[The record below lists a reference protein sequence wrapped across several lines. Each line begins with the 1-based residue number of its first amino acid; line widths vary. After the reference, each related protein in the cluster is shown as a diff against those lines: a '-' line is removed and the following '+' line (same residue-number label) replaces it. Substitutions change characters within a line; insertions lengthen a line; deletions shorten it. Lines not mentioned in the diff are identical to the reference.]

1 MDATSS
7 PVRVLAVVGPAVD
20 RERLVDALSPLSVSV
35 AESADAAG
43 RRAADEQ
50 VDCVVLAT
58 DRLADVEAVH
68 GAIAVPLVVVVP
80 PDGDLSAAAARD
92 AGAADVVPVVDSN
105 LFERLPARVE
115 SAVAWR
121 RRGAAAVSEI
131 TEDLKEQAIDEA
143 PVGITVADCSLPD
156 RPLVYVNEAFE
167 TMTGYSAD
175 AALGRNC
182 RYLQGPNTDPERVA
196 ELRRAIEAEESASVE
211 LLNYRANGETFW
223 NRVDVAPLRGPGGEV
238 THYVGFQTDITER
251 VRAEAAAERYAAGV
265 DEERAR
271 LQTLVE
277 HIEGLLADVT
287 SALVRAESRRELEAA
302 VCDRVTAAGS
312 FDCAWVGHCDLSPA
326 VIVPNEWAGTDVGFL
341 DDLEIDRFDPDDPTA
356 RAAETRTVRS
366 AAVGEGGVDAEPVVP
381 FDSAIAVPLVHR
393 ETLYGVLTV
402 YTDAAELDEQVRVV
416 FGTLG
421 RAVGAA
427 IDAFES
433 RRSLLSDERLELEIE
448 VRDETQPLVRLAV
461 AGACALDY
469 EGAIS
474 HDDGTLSLFVSTD
487 PPTDGLA
494 DVEADVNVDGDFP
507 GVVDVTRLPR
517 GDGVGLYEVVFDAG
531 SLTHLVAD
539 AGGRLRGL
547 EADRD
552 GCRFTAVVPDRG
564 AGRALLDDLSA
575 AAAGVELRA
584 VRERSAPP
592 RTGRGFAAEVN
603 AALTDR
609 QQTALQLA
617 HLGGFFE
624 WPHAVTGD
632 ELAAAMDVSRAT
644 FHQHLRAAQ
653 RKLVAGFFEEGTR

>member
-7 PVRVLAVVGPAVD
+7 STRVLAVVGPAVD
-20 RERLVDALSPLSVSV
+20 RERLVDVLSPLSVSV
-35 AESADAAG
+35 APSVDAAG
-43 RRAADEQ
+43 RRAEAES
-50 VDCVVLAT
+50 VDCVVLGT
-58 DRLADVEAVH
+58 DRLAHVNAVH
-68 GAIAVPLVVVVP
+68 GALAVPLVVVVP

-105 LFERLPARVE
+105 LFERLPERVE

-121 RRGAAAVSEI
+121 RRGAAAASKI

-143 PVGITVADCSLPD
+143 PVGITIADCSLPD

-196 ELRRAIEAEESASVE
+196 ALRRAIEAEESASVE

-223 NRVDVAPLRGPGGEV
+223 NRVDVAPLSGPDGEV

-251 VRAEAAAERYAAGV
+251 VRAEAAAERYAARV

-287 SALVRAESRRELEAA
+287 SALVRAESRQELEAA

-326 VIVPNEWAGTDVGFL
+326 VIVPNERAGTDTEFL
-341 DDLEIDRFDPDDPTA
+341 DGLEISRSNPDDPTA
-356 RAAETRTVRS
+356 RAAETRAVQS
-366 AAVGEGGVDAEPVVP
+366 AAVGDGSVHAETLVP
-381 FDSAIAVPLVHR
+381 FDSVIAVPLVHSG
-393 ETLYGVLTV
+393 TLYGVLTV
-402 YTDAAELDEQVRVV
+402 YTDVAELDDQVRVV

-433 RRSLLSDERLELEIE
+433 RRSLLSDERLELELD

-461 AGACALDY
+461 AGDCELSYRGSAQ
-469 EGAIS
+469 
-474 HDDGTLSLFVSTD
+474 HDDGTVSLFVSTHPATEFEEAD
-487 PPTDGLA
+487 TDLDGLRS
-494 DVEADVNVDGDFP
+494 
-507 GVVDVTRLPR
+507 VDVLPR
-517 GDGVGLYEVVFDAG
+517 GDDAELYELTFDDG
-531 SLTHLVAD
+531 SLLHLVAD
-539 AGGRLRGL
+539 AGGRLVDL
-547 EADRD
+547 EVDRL
-552 GCRFTAVVPDRG
+552 GCRLTVIISDRV
-564 AGRALLDDLSA
+564 AGRALLDDLQTVA
-575 AAAGVELRA
+575 ANAELRSVTNRSEPPEA
-584 VRERSAPP
+584 RREFVASV
-592 RTGRGFAAEVN
+592 TDDF
-603 AALTDR
+603 TDR
-609 QQTALQLA
+609 QQSALQLA
-617 HLGGFFE
+617 YLGGYFE
-624 WPHAVTGD
+624 WPHAVTGE
-632 ELAAAMDVSRAT
+632 ELAETMGVSRAT
-644 FHQHLRAAQ
+644 FHQHLHAAE
-653 RKLVAGFFEEGTR
+653 RKLISRFFDSDPY

>member
-7 PVRVLAVVGPAVD
+7 PARVLAVVGPAVD
-20 RERLVDALSPLSVSV
+20 RERVVDALSPLSVSV
-35 AESADAAG
+35 AGSAEAVV
-43 RRAADEQ
+43 RRAEAER

-58 DRLADVEAVH
+58 DHLADIEAVH

-105 LFERLPARVE
+105 LFERLPERVE

-121 RRGAAAVSEI
+121 RRGAAAASKI

-223 NRVDVAPLRGPGGEV
+223 NRVDVAPLSGPDGEV

-251 VRAEAAAERYAAGV
+251 VRAEAAAERYAARV

-326 VIVPNEWAGTDVGFL
+326 VIVPNERAGTDAGFL
-341 DDLEIDRFDPDDPTA
+341 DDLEIDRSDPDDPTA
-356 RAAETRTVRS
+356 RAAQTRTVQS
-366 AAVGEGGVDAEPVVP
+366 AAVGEEGADAETVVP

-393 ETLYGVLTV
+393 DTLYGVLTV
-402 YTDAAELDEQVRVV
+402 YTDAAELDDEVRVV

-461 AGACALDY
+461 AGECALDY
-469 EGAIS
+469 EGAVS

-494 DVEADVNVDGDFP
+494 DDKFESP
-507 GVVDVTRLPR
+507 GVAGVTRLPR

-592 RTGRGFAAEVN
+592 RTGRGFAADVN

>member
-7 PVRVLAVVGPAVD
+7 RAHVLAVVGSAVD
-20 RERLVDALSPLSVSV
+20 RGRLLDALSPLSVSLAASV
-35 AESADAAG
+35 DAVG
-43 RRAADEQ
+43 RRAEDER

-68 GAIAVPLVVVVP
+68 GTLAVPLVVVVP
-80 PDGDLSAAAARD
+80 TDGDLSAAAARD

-105 LFERLPARVE
+105 LFERLPERVE
-115 SAVAWR
+115 SVVAWR
-121 RRGAAAVSEI
+121 RRGATAASKI

-167 TMTGYSAD
+167 AMTGYSAD

-223 NRVDVAPLRGPGGEV
+223 NRVDVAPLSGPDGEV

-251 VRAEAAAERYAAGV
+251 VRAETAAERYAERV
-265 DEERAR
+265 DEERER

-287 SALVRAESRRELEAA
+287 SALVRAESRQELEAA

-312 FDCAWVGHCDLSPA
+312 FTCAWVGHCDLAPA
-326 VIVPNEWAGTDVGFL
+326 VIVPNERAGADTEFL
-341 DDLEIDRFDPDDPTA
+341 DGLEIDRSNPDDPTA
-356 RAAETRTVRS
+356 RAAETRTVQS
-366 AAVGEGGVDAEPVVP
+366 ATVGDGSVSAETLVP
-381 FDSAIAVPLVHR
+381 FDSVIAVPLAHR
-393 ETLYGVLTV
+393 GTLYGVLTV
-402 YTDAAELDEQVRVV
+402 YTDAAELDDQVRVV

-448 VRDETQPLVRLAV
+448 VRDETQPLVRLAA
-461 AGACALDY
+461 AGDCKLSYRGSAQ
-469 EGAIS
+469 
-474 HDDGTLSLFVSTD
+474 HDDGTVSLFVSTD
-487 PPTDGLA
+487 PATEFDEVDTALDGLRS
-494 DVEADVNVDGDFP
+494 
-507 GVVDVTRLPR
+507 VDVLPR
-517 GDGVGLYEVVFDAG
+517 GDDAELYELTFADG
-531 SLTHLVAD
+531 SLVHLVAD
-539 AGGRLRGL
+539 AGGRLVDL
-547 EADRD
+547 EVDRL
-552 GCRFTAVVPDRG
+552 GCRLTVVVPDRV
-564 AGRALLDDLSA
+564 AGRALLDDFKSVA
-575 AAAGVELRA
+575 ANAELRSVTNRSEPPEA
-584 VRERSAPP
+584 RREFVAS
-592 RTGRGFAAEVN
+592 VN
-603 AALTDR
+603 DDLTDR
-609 QQTALQLA
+609 QQSALQLA
-617 HLGGFFE
+617 YLGGYFE

-632 ELAAAMDVSRAT
+632 ELAETMGVSRAT
-644 FHQHLRAAQ
+644 FHQHLHAAE
-653 RKLVAGFFEEGTR
+653 RKLISRFFDGEPY

>member
-1 MDATSS
+1 M
-7 PVRVLAVVGPAVD
+7 
-20 RERLVDALSPLSVSV
+20 
-35 AESADAAG
+35 
-43 RRAADEQ
+43 
-50 VDCVVLAT
+50 LAT
-58 DRLADVEAVH
+58 DHLADIEAVH

-92 AGAADVVPVVDSN
+92 AGAADVVPVVGSN
-105 LFERLPARVE
+105 LFERLPERIE

-121 RRGAAAVSEI
+121 RRGAAAARKI

-182 RYLQGPNTDPERVA
+182 RYLQGPNTDPARVA

-223 NRVDVAPLRGPGGEV
+223 NRVDVAPLSGPDGEV

-277 HIEGLLADVT
+277 HIEGLLGDVT

-302 VCDRVTAAGS
+302 VCDRVTATGS

-326 VIVPNEWAGTDVGFL
+326 VIVPNEWAGADAGFL
-341 DDLEIDRFDPDDPTA
+341 DDLEIDRSDPDDPTA
-356 RAAETRTVRS
+356 RAAETRTVQS
-366 AAVGEGGVDAEPVVP
+366 AAVGEGGADAEPVVP
-381 FDSAIAVPLVHR
+381 FDSVIAVPLVHR

-402 YTDAAELDEQVRVV
+402 YTDAAELDDEVRVV

-494 DVEADVNVDGDFP
+494 DDELKST
-507 GVVDVTRLPR
+507 GVADVTRLPR

-592 RTGRGFAAEVN
+592 RTGRGFTAEVN

>member
-7 PVRVLAVVGPAVD
+7 RAHVLAVVGPAVD
-20 RERLVDALSPLSVSV
+20 RGRLLDALSPLSVSLAASV
-35 AESADAAG
+35 DAVS
-43 RRAADEQ
+43 RRAEDER

-68 GAIAVPLVVVVP
+68 GALAVPLVVVVP
-80 PDGDLSAAAARD
+80 TDGDLSAAAARD

-105 LFERLPARVE
+105 LFERLPERVE
-115 SAVAWR
+115 SVVAWR
-121 RRGAAAVSEI
+121 RRGATAASKI

-167 TMTGYSAD
+167 AMTGYSAD

-223 NRVDVAPLRGPGGEV
+223 NRVDVAPLSGPDGEV

-251 VRAEAAAERYAAGV
+251 VRAETAAERYAERV
-265 DEERAR
+265 DEERER

-287 SALVRAESRRELEAA
+287 SALVRAESRQELEAA

-312 FDCAWVGHCDLSPA
+312 FTCAWVGRCDLAPA
-326 VIVPNEWAGTDVGFL
+326 VIVPNERAGADTEFL
-341 DDLEIDRFDPDDPTA
+341 DGLEIDRSNPDDPTA
-356 RAAETRTVRS
+356 RAAETRTVQS
-366 AAVGEGGVDAEPVVP
+366 ATVGDGSVSAETLVP
-381 FDSAIAVPLVHR
+381 FDSVIAVPLAHR
-393 ETLYGVLTV
+393 GTLYGVLTV
-402 YTDAAELDEQVRVV
+402 YTDAAELDDQVRVV

-448 VRDETQPLVRLAV
+448 VRDETQPLVRLAA
-461 AGACALDY
+461 AGDCKLSYRGSAQ
-469 EGAIS
+469 
-474 HDDGTLSLFVSTD
+474 HDDGTVSLFVSTD
-487 PPTDGLA
+487 PATEFDEVDTALDGLRS
-494 DVEADVNVDGDFP
+494 
-507 GVVDVTRLPR
+507 VDVLPR
-517 GDGVGLYEVVFDAG
+517 GDDAELYELTFADG
-531 SLTHLVAD
+531 SLVHLVAD
-539 AGGRLRGL
+539 AGGRLVDL
-547 EADRD
+547 EVDRL
-552 GCRFTAVVPDRG
+552 GCRLTVVVPDRV
-564 AGRALLDDLSA
+564 AGRALLDDFKSVA
-575 AAAGVELRA
+575 ANAELRSVTNRSEPPEA
-584 VRERSAPP
+584 RREFVAS
-592 RTGRGFAAEVN
+592 VN
-603 AALTDR
+603 DDLTDR
-609 QQTALQLA
+609 QQSALQLA
-617 HLGGFFE
+617 YLGGYFE

-632 ELAAAMDVSRAT
+632 ELAETMGVSRAT
-644 FHQHLRAAQ
+644 FHQHLHAAE
-653 RKLVAGFFEEGTR
+653 RKLISRFFDGEPY

>member
-7 PVRVLAVVGPAVD
+7 PARVLAVVGPAVD
-20 RERLVDALSPLSVSV
+20 RERVVDALSPLSVSV
-35 AESADAAG
+35 AGSAEAVV
-43 RRAADEQ
+43 RRAEAER

-58 DRLADVEAVH
+58 DHLADIEAVH
-68 GAIAVPLVVVVP
+68 GAIALPLVVVVP

-105 LFERLPARVE
+105 LFERLPERVE

-121 RRGAAAVSEI
+121 RRGAAAASKI

-143 PVGITVADCSLPD
+143 HVGITVADCSLPD

-223 NRVDVAPLRGPGGEV
+223 NRVDVAPLSGPDGEV

-251 VRAEAAAERYAAGV
+251 VRAEAAAERYAARV

-326 VIVPNEWAGTDVGFL
+326 VIVPNERGGTDAGFL
-341 DDLEIDRFDPDDPTA
+341 DDLEIDRSDPDDPTA
-356 RAAETRTVRS
+356 RAAQTRTVQS
-366 AAVGEGGVDAEPVVP
+366 AAVGEEGADAETVVP

-393 ETLYGVLTV
+393 DTLYGVLTV
-402 YTDAAELDEQVRVV
+402 YTDAAELDDEVRVV

-461 AGACALDY
+461 AGECALDY
-469 EGAIS
+469 EGAVS

-494 DVEADVNVDGDFP
+494 DDEFESP
-507 GVVDVTRLPR
+507 GVAGVTRLPR

-592 RTGRGFAAEVN
+592 RTGRGFAADVN

>member
-1 MDATSS
+1 MNTTSS
-7 PVRVLAVVGPAVD
+7 PARVLAVVGPAVD

-35 AESADAAG
+35 AGSAEAVV
-43 RRAADEQ
+43 RRAEAER

-105 LFERLPARVE
+105 LFERLPERIE

-121 RRGAAAVSEI
+121 RRGAAAASKI

-143 PVGITVADCSLPD
+143 PVGITIADCSLPD

-167 TMTGYSAD
+167 TTTGYSAD

-196 ELRRAIEAEESASVE
+196 ELRRAIEAEEAASVE
-211 LLNYRANGETFW
+211 LLNYRADGETFW
-223 NRVDVAPLRGPGGEV
+223 NRVDVAPLSGPDGEV
-238 THYVGFQTDITER
+238 THYVGFQTDITQR
-251 VRAEAAAERYAAGV
+251 VRAEAAAERYAARV

-277 HIEGLLADVT
+277 HIEGLLEDVT
-287 SALVRAESRRELEAA
+287 SALVRAESRQGLEAA

-326 VIVPNEWAGTDVGFL
+326 VIVPNERAGTDTEFL
-341 DDLEIDRFDPDDPTA
+341 DDLEINRSDSGDPTA
-356 RAAETRTVRS
+356 RAAETRTVQS
-366 AAVGEGGVDAEPVVP
+366 ATVGEGSVHAETVVP
-381 FDSAIAVPLVHR
+381 FDSVIAIPLVHR
-393 ETLYGVLTV
+393 DALYGVLTV
-402 YTDAAELDEQVRVV
+402 YTDAAELDDEVRVV

-448 VRDETQPLVRLAV
+448 VRDDTQPLVRLAA
-461 AGACALDY
+461 AGDCELSYRGSAQ
-469 EGAIS
+469 
-474 HDDGTLSLFVSTD
+474 HDDGTVSLFVSTHPATEFD
-487 PPTDGLA
+487 EADTALDGLRS
-494 DVEADVNVDGDFP
+494 
-507 GVVDVTRLPR
+507 VDVLPR
-517 GDGVGLYEVVFDAG
+517 GDDAELYELTFADG
-531 SLTHLVAD
+531 SLVHLVAD
-539 AGGRLRGL
+539 AGGRLVDL
-547 EADRD
+547 EVDRL
-552 GCRFTAVVPDRG
+552 GCRLTVVVPDRVG
-564 AGRALLDDLSA
+564 GRALLDDLKAVA
-575 AAAGVELRA
+575 ANAELRSVTNRSEPPEA
-584 VRERSAPP
+584 RREFVAS
-592 RTGRGFAAEVN
+592 VN
-603 AALTDR
+603 DDLTDR
-609 QQTALQLA
+609 QQSALQLA
-617 HLGGFFE
+617 YLGGYFE

-632 ELAAAMDVSRAT
+632 ELAETMGVSRAT
-644 FHQHLRAAQ
+644 FHQHLHAAE
-653 RKLVAGFFEEGTR
+653 RKLISRFFDKDPY